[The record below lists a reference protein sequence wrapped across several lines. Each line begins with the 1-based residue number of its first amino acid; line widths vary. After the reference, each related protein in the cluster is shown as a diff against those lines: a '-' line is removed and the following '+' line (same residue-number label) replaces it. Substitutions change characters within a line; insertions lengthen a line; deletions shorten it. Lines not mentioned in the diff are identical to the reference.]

1 MPLNLTEI
9 AAFGAN
15 VSVPVT
21 GEPRIALSVRP
32 AFQELADRSLWLRNG
47 LNGLLVGGDRMHT
60 AAAVS
65 GAGVWVP
72 PIARLVLGSR
82 ALSSSVDIEAPTPG
96 GGLVAD
102 AWFYVYARDSSG
114 VLALESSA
122 DPPDSALVFKDGDT
136 TRRYL
141 GCFRCNSGGT
151 GALAFRK
158 CGRRYLYRGS
168 ADSGGGELRVKFG
181 TGAVGSYTDLLIARD
196 DTAGD
201 ELIPPHARLAIL
213 QSQLS
218 PNTGIASLVFRTN
231 GDTGVAFRHEEAD
244 GLSSAYRQW
253 EVETDAMRKLEY
265 TFTTPGGTTSYLIR
279 CAGFEE

>member
-1 MPLNLTEI
+1 MPLNLTET

-21 GEPRIALSVRP
+21 GEPRTALSVRP

-82 ALSSSVDIEAPTPG
+82 ALSSSADLEAPTPG

-122 DPPDSALVFKDGDT
+122 DPPDDALIFKSGDT
-136 TRRYL
+136 TRRYI

-151 GALAFRK
+151 GVLAFRK
-158 CGRRYLYRGS
+158 TGRRYLYRGS

-181 TGAVGSYTDLLIARD
+181 TGSVGSFTDLLIARD

-253 EVETDAMRKLEY
+253 DVETDSSRKLEY
-265 TFTTPGGTTSYLIR
+265 SFATPGGTTSYLIR
-279 CAGFEE
+279 CVGFEE